1 MRRAIVFAA
10 VALSVLAGCTTTSTV
25 APITTGNASWI
36 LTKAALDAVTANPQA
51 RARLSGA
58 RIFEILK
65 GNEKPSTTVPVVP
78 TVSFKSVTTLQNTL
92 DGGRLRR
99 GVRAVIYDAEHWA
112 QTPADEQRDPAGSY
126 QRAAAVAHAHGL
138 IFIATPAMDLVN
150 TAGKVSNPAQVFLAR
165 DIDGA
170 AAKYADVV
178 DIQAQSLERDTAAY
192 KDFVVR
198 ATAQIASANQGAT
211 VLAGLSTNPHGWTI
225 TPDMLV
231 SDMTAVAGSVSG
243 FWLNIPDQGP
253 DCPDCA
259 TPRPDVAVGALTDGR
274 LATLGNLFG
283 R

>member
-1 MRRAIVFAA
+1 MRRAVALVIAA
-10 VALSVLAGCTTTSTV
+10 VALAGCTSTPT
-25 APITTGNASWI
+25 APPTAGTASWI

-51 RARLSGA
+51 RARLAGT

-78 TVSFKSVTTLQNTL
+78 TLSFKSVATLQQTL
-92 DGGRLRR
+92 DARTPQRR
-99 GVRAVIYDAEHWA
+99 GVRAIIYDAEHWA
-112 QTPADEQRDPAGSY
+112 QTPADEQRDPAGAY
-126 QRAAAVAHAHGL
+126 QRAATIAHAHGL

-150 TAGKVSNPAQVFLAR
+150 TTGRVSDPASVFLSR
-165 DIDGA
+165 GIDGD

-192 KDFVVR
+192 QDFVVR
-198 ATAQIASANQGAT
+198 ATAQIRSANQGVT
-211 VLAGLSTNPHGWTI
+211 VIAGLSTNPHGWVI

-253 DCPDCA
+253 DCADCA

-274 LATLGNLFG
+274 LGTLFG
-283 R
+283 G